1 MNKKSSTTLFKQ
13 IVEYKPTASESERE
27 DQRQKDIIALNERIN
42 KLTAEG
48 NTLLKGVTAGMM
60 LEGDFRGADRV
71 RAIQREIRTLNH
83 EVKMLSRMP
92 IQDDAYIAVCSE
104 LDAVIA
110 ERKAVEERYNK
121 AIAEH
126 EDSMGKIPFDRF
138 QSLTREMYDL
148 SAELEELRK
157 REKELSELKN
167 QYNRKTD
174 QLYWDYLEAKD
185 AEVKE
190 FVLEHVKAV
199 ADYLAKAKEE
209 RDTAEK
215 ITYARKGKRVPE
227 LCMVPFGGDTLR
239 QMLKYC
245 DEIIAL
251 VGE

>member
-1 MNKKSSTTLFKQ
+1 MNKKSSTLYKQ

-27 DQRQKDIIALNERIN
+27 EQRQKDIIALNERIN

-48 NTLLKGVTAGMM
+48 NNLIKGVTAGMM

-71 RAIQREIRTLNH
+71 REIQREIRTLRH
-83 EVKMLSRMP
+83 EFKMLSRMP

-121 AIAEH
+121 AITEH
-126 EDSMGKIPFDRF
+126 EDSMGKIPFDLF

-148 SAELEELRK
+148 SAELEKIRK
-157 REKELSELKN
+157 REKELSDLKN

-174 QLYWDYLEAKD
+174 QLYLDYLAAKD
-185 AEVKE
+185 AEIKT
-190 FVLEHVKAV
+190 FVTEHIMAV
-199 ADYLAKAKEE
+199 ADYLTEAKEE
-209 RDTAEK
+209 RDTAEE
-215 ITYARKGKRVPE
+215 ITFARKGERVPE
-227 LCMVPFGGDTLR
+227 LYMVPFGGDTLR

-251 VGE
+251 VG